1 MGGLLVFASLA
12 IGQQY
17 PNKAIRWI
25 VPFAAGGPQDVLT
38 RAIAP
43 ELSNLLKVPVIVDN
57 RAGAG
62 GSVAMIELA
71 RAAPDGYTIAIAHVG
86 THAINP
92 HLLPDT
98 AFNPFKDHVFVA
110 PIYSYTMVLL
120 INPGLPVKNGAD
132 LIAYAKANPNNVSFG
147 SGGIGTSTHLAA
159 EALKALSGTPMLHVA
174 YKGSAPA
181 LVALLSGEVTYV
193 FNNLSTA
200 LPQIRAGKVRALA
213 VSSSARSAFAR
224 DIQTLRESGV
234 PGFDKI
240 FPELWGGLFA
250 PAGLPKPIVDRLS
263 TEMGKSLN
271 NKAVVEKL
279 EGLAIDVWRFPRE
292 EFPAF
297 LRGEYEKWGKLVK
310 SSGAK

>member
-1 MGGLLVFASLA
+1 
-12 IGQQY
+12 
-17 PNKAIRWI
+17 
-25 VPFAAGGPQDVLT
+25 
-38 RAIAP
+38 
-43 ELSNLLKVPVIVDN
+43 
-57 RAGAG
+57 
-62 GSVAMIELA
+62 MIELA

-120 INPGLPVKNGAD
+120 INPSLPVKNGAD

-213 VSSSARSAFAR
+213 VSSSARSAFAS

-297 LRGEYEKWGKLVK
+297 LRREYEKWAKLVK